1 MKTKHL
7 LRAQTVHR
15 LALIPA
21 LLLAWSTAPA
31 ATSTY
36 FGANNGLWS
45 SGSNWNP
52 GGMPSMGDDVFLGS
66 HSPAP
71 GTVDLNVHF
80 NTAYTDSN
88 GLKSVTLNS
97 SGINGF
103 MIVNQTNPASRLSTG
118 TLTIGSTAIM
128 NRYNQNAGAVSL
140 NTLSLGLTSTQNFY
154 NLAGGNLEA
163 WTMKIGVGGSG
174 TFTQTGGAV
183 SNVGSY
189 YQGGWGIPSGYSPA
203 YLYLGL
209 EAGGSGTYAMS
220 GGTLSSDS
228 IYAGYKGTGAFNQTG
243 GAVSAGWVLV
253 GTEAG
258 GGSYALGGGALS
270 ASKLLVG
277 PNGVFSLQSGG
288 TLNADKI
295 EINDGGLFNM
305 QGGGFNQP
313 AVVKLDGTFRLNGHN
328 ANLAELTG
336 AGVVEAASGNAA
348 LYISYD
354 GGDSHAPMTFS
365 GRIQNGAGGVLSLV
379 KAGPDA
385 LILDGTST
393 YTGLTTVQTGT
404 LRAGN
409 NGSFSAASSHIVNGG
424 TLDANGKDV
433 KLAALSGSG
442 GTVAVSTGSI
452 TFGSANSSNT
462 YSGAV
467 TGSGALNK
475 VGAGQFTMAGGGDF
489 SGLINVLAGSLRI
502 GALNGAPV
510 NANVQLSGAG
520 AALHIGFD
528 QSFAALS
535 GASVSSL
542 NFIAGSTLAV
552 GSGNADSV
560 LQGAFNG
567 TGTLAKQGS
576 AALTIGYGVTDTTNH
591 NTSTGV
597 GMAVNAGTLAF
608 NKASGTNA
616 LGGALQINGG
626 IASLARSHQIADSSV
641 VTLSGGAFHLN
652 GFSET
657 IGGLAGDGG
666 SVNLAGGSL
675 TVAQSG
681 NGSYG
686 GLLAG
691 AGSFIK
697 NGAGELTLSGASG
710 FSGSFAVNA
719 GRLVLQGN
727 SNATGYQAG
736 NGATLRFE
744 NGVMALGSGAVAVA
758 TGGAAEYS
766 NATVNNGFLRGP
778 GTHTLMASSSNV
790 FNAVTTYNS
799 TALQQLGTAQF
810 NNFSNGGKLVNGAT
824 ASINGGSNTSSGTIM
839 VNSQLSTVDF
849 TSDGVIKV
857 NSGGTLANSG
867 GAMVLGGGS
876 RTYVYAGGTM
886 STASGTTFELNGA
899 LLVNNGKMS
908 GRTNVNFGSVL
919 HGSGVFGAVNVTE
932 GGTFSPGNSPGLA
945 IVNGFIIGEG
955 GSYRYELNDVNG
967 TPGVGYD
974 YVDNLG
980 ELTIE
985 AGTTPSTQF
994 RLEIATLNLGNTA
1007 GQALN
1012 FDPSKLQ
1019 DFVLIHSALGITG
1032 FDANVFKIDTS
1043 AFLNP
1048 INGGTFSV
1056 YAQGNDL
1063 MLHFTPMPVPEPG
1076 IASLLLAGICVMGFR
1091 MRRGKPHAKA

>member
-1 MKTKHL
+1 MKTEHL
-7 LRAQTVHR
+7 LRAKTVHR

-21 LLLAWSTAPA
+21 LLLACSTAPA
-31 ATSTY
+31 ATRTY
-36 FGANNGLWS
+36 FGANNGLWAT
-45 SGSNWNP
+45 GSNWNP
-52 GGMPSMGDDVFLGS
+52 GGAPAGGDDVFLGS
-66 HSPAP
+66 HSPVL
-71 GTVDLNVHF
+71 GTVDLNVSMNAVHDA
-80 NTAYTDSN
+80 NNS
-88 GLKSVTLNS
+88 LKSVTLNS
-97 SGINGF
+97 SAIDGF
-103 MIVNQTNPASRLSTG
+103 MTVNQTLAASRLRAE
-118 TLTIGSTAIM
+118 TLTVGSTVM
-128 NRYNQNAGAVSL
+128 KNRYNQHAGQVNLGTL
-140 NTLSLGLTSTQNFY
+140 NIGLASSQNFY
-154 NLAGGNLEA
+154 NLYGGSIGAWDLNIGVAGG
-163 WTMKIGVGGSG
+163 G
-174 TFTQTGGAV
+174 TFTQTGGAI
-183 SNVGSY
+183 NNQGQY
-189 YQGGWGIPSGYSPA
+189 YEGGFGFPGGYKPA
-203 YLYLGL
+203 YLNLGL
-209 EAGGSGTYAMS
+209 ETSGAGTYAMS
-220 GGTLSSDS
+220 AGVLASDMISVAVKGSGTFNQSGGVVTANSVYVGDYLGQGSYSQGGGSLTIGQQLVVGGLGVFNLQGGTLSSK
-228 IYAGYKGTGAFNQTG
+228 IK
-243 GAVSAGWVLV
+243 VS
-253 GTEAG
+253 
-258 GGSYALGGGALS
+258 
-270 ASKLLVG
+270 
-277 PNGVFSLQSGG
+277 
-288 TLNADKI
+288 
-295 EINDGGLFNM
+295 DGGLFNLL
-305 QGGGFNQP
+305 GGSFAQA
-313 AVVKLDGTFRLNGHN
+313 AVVDLDGTFRLNGHN

-336 AGVVEAASGNAA
+336 TGVIEGATGYAT
-348 LYISYD
+348 LYLTHD
-354 GGDSHAPMTFS
+354 GGVTHAPTTFA
-365 GRIQNGAGGVLSLV
+365 GTIQNGASGVLSLV

-385 LILDGTST
+385 LILDGSST

-424 TLDANGKDV
+424 MLDANGKDV
-433 KLAALSGSG
+433 RLAALSGSG

-452 TFGSANSSNT
+452 TFGSANTSNT
-462 YSGAV
+462 YGGAL
-467 TGSGALNK
+467 TGSGKLNK

-489 SGLINVLAGSLRI
+489 TGLIDVLAGSLRI

-510 NANVQLSGAG
+510 NSSVQLSGAG

-542 NFIAGSTLAV
+542 NFTAGSTLGV

-567 TGTLAKQGS
+567 TGTLAKNGT
-576 AALTIGYGVTDTTNH
+576 ALLTIGYGVTDTTNH

-597 GMAVNAGTLAF
+597 GMAVNAGTLVF
-608 NKASGTNA
+608 NKAVGTNA

-626 IASLARSHQIADSSV
+626 IASLARSHQMADSSV
-641 VTLSGGAFHLN
+641 VSLSGGAFNLN

-697 NGAGELTLSGASG
+697 NGAGELILTGASG

-727 SNATGYQAG
+727 SNGTGYQAG
-736 NGATLRFE
+736 NDASLRFE
-744 NGVMALGSGAVAVA
+744 NGVMALGSGAVVVA
-758 TGGAAEYS
+758 AGGAAEYS

-778 GTHTLMASSSNV
+778 GTHTLMAGSSNV

-799 TALQQLGTAQF
+799 TALQQLGAAQF
-810 NNFSNGGKLVNGAT
+810 NNFSNGGKLVNSAA
-824 ASINGGSNTSSGTIM
+824 ASINGGGNTSSGTVL
-839 VNSQLSTVDF
+839 VNSTLSTVDF

-867 GAMVLGGGS
+867 GALVLGGGS

-967 TPGVGYD
+967 APGVGYD

-985 AGTTPSTQF
+985 AGTSPSTQF

-1012 FDPSKLQ
+1012 FDPTKLQ
-1019 DFVLIHSALGITG
+1019 DFVLIHSALGISG
-1032 FDANVFKIDTS
+1032 FDANVFKIDSS

-1063 MLHFTPMPVPEPG
+1063 LLHFTPMPVPEPG
-1076 IASLLLAGICVMGFR
+1076 VASLLLAGICVMGFR
-1091 MRRGKPHAKA
+1091 MRRGKPHAEA

>member
-1 MKTKHL
+1 MKSKHL
-7 LRAQTVHR
+7 LRSQTVHR

-21 LLLAWSTAPA
+21 LLLACSTAPA
-31 ATSTY
+31 ATRTY
-36 FGANNGLWS
+36 FGANNGLWAT
-45 SGSNWNP
+45 GSNWNP
-52 GGMPSMGDDVFLGS
+52 GGAPTGGDDVFLGF
-66 HSPAP
+66 HSPTP
-71 GTVDLNVHF
+71 GTIDLNV
-80 NTAYTDSN
+80 NLNAAYDANNSLN
-88 GLKSVTLNS
+88 SVTLNS

-103 MIVNQTNPASRLSTG
+103 MIVNQTNAASKLRAD
-118 TLTIGSTAIM
+118 TLTVGSTSIM
-128 NRYNQNAGAVSL
+128 NRYNQHAGEVNL
-140 NTLSLGLTSTQNFY
+140 NTLNVGKASTQNFY
-154 NLAGGNLEA
+154 NLYGGSIGAWDLNIGVAGG
-163 WTMKIGVGGSG
+163 G
-174 TFTQTGGAV
+174 TFTQTGGTV
-183 SNVGSY
+183 YNQGQY
-189 YQGGWGIPSGYSPA
+189 YQGGYGFPGGYSPA
-203 YLYLGL
+203 YLNLGM
-209 EAGGSGTYAMS
+209 ETGSSGTYAMS
-220 GGTLSSDS
+220 GGVL
-228 IYAGYKGTGAFNQTG
+228 AGDTITVALKGTGNFNQSG
-243 GAVSAGWVLV
+243 GVVTASSVYV
-253 GTEAG
+253 GDGLAQGSYSLG
-258 GGSYALGGGALS
+258 GGSLSMSQLVVGGL
-270 ASKLLVG
+270 
-277 PNGVFSLQSGG
+277 GVFNLQNGG
-288 TLNADKI
+288 TLVGKI
-295 EINDGGLFNM
+295 TVSSGGLFNM
-305 QGGGFNQP
+305 QGGGFSQA
-313 AVVKLDGTFRLNGHN
+313 AVVDLDGTFRLNGHN

-336 AGVVEAASGNAA
+336 TGVIEGATGNAT
-348 LYISYD
+348 LYLTHD
-354 GGDSHAPMTFS
+354 GGVNHAPTTFA
-365 GRIQNGAGGVLSLV
+365 GTIQNGASGVLSLV

-424 TLDANGKDV
+424 MLDANGKDV

-442 GTVAVSTGSI
+442 GIVAVSTGSI
-452 TFGSANSSNT
+452 TFGSANTSNT

-467 TGSGALNK
+467 TGSGKLNK
-475 VGAGQFTMAGGGDF
+475 VGSGQFTMAGGGDF
-489 SGLINVLAGSLRI
+489 TGLIDVLAGSLRI
-502 GALNGAPV
+502 GTLNGAPV
-510 NANVQLSGAG
+510 NSSVQLSGAG

-542 NFIAGSTLAV
+542 NFTAGSTLGV
-552 GSGNADSV
+552 GNGNADSV

-567 TGTLAKQGS
+567 TGTLAKNGT
-576 AALTIGYGVTDTTNH
+576 ALLTIGYGVTDTTNH

-597 GMAVNAGTLAF
+597 GMTVNAGTLAF
-608 NKASGTNA
+608 NKAVGTNA

-626 IASLARSHQIADSSV
+626 IASLARSHQMADSSV
-641 VTLSGGAFHLN
+641 VTLSGGAFNLN

-657 IGGLAGDGG
+657 IGGLAGNGG

-675 TVAQSG
+675 TVAQAG

-697 NGAGELTLSGASG
+697 NGAGELVLTGASG

-727 SNATGYQAG
+727 SNGTGYQAG

-744 NGVMALGSGAVAVA
+744 NGVMALGSGAVVVA

-778 GTHTLMASSSNV
+778 GTHTLMAGSSNA

-799 TALQQLGTAQF
+799 TTLQQLGAAQF
-810 NNFSNGGKLVNGAT
+810 SNFSNGGKLVNGAA
-824 ASINGGSNTSSGTIM
+824 ASINGGGNTSSGSIL
-839 VNSQLSTVDF
+839 VNSTLSTVDF

-967 TPGVGYD
+967 APGVGYD

-1091 MRRGKPHAKA
+1091 MRRGKPHGEA

>member
-1 MKTKHL
+1 MKTKHR
-7 LRAQTVHR
+7 LRHTQTGHR
-15 LALIPA
+15 LALIPT

-45 SGSNWNP
+45 VGSNWNP
-52 GGMPSMGDDVFLGS
+52 GGMPSMGEDVYLGS
-66 HSPAP
+66 HSPVP
-71 GTVDLNVHF
+71 GTVDLNVHL

-103 MIVNQTNPASRLSTG
+103 MIVNQTNAASRLSAG
-118 TLTIGSTAIM
+118 ILTIGSTTIM
-128 NRYNQNAGAVSL
+128 NRYNQHAGAVSL
-140 NTLSLGLTSTQNFY
+140 NTLNLGVASTQNFY

-163 WTMKIGVGGSG
+163 WTMNIGVGGAG
-174 TFTQTGGAV
+174 TFAQTGGAV

-209 EAGGSGTYAMS
+209 EAGSSGTYAMS
-220 GGTLSSDS
+220 GGTLNSDA
-228 IYAGYKGTGAFNQTG
+228 IYVAATGVGAFNQTG
-243 GAVSAGWVLV
+243 GIVSAGGVYV
-253 GTEAG
+253 GTYAGSGSYGLG
-258 GGSYALGGGALS
+258 GGSLTANELIVGAH
-270 ASKLLVG
+270 G
-277 PNGVFSLQSGG
+277 TFNLQGGG
-288 TLNADKI
+288 TLASKVKV
-295 EINDGGLFNM
+295 ESGGIFNL
-305 QGGGFNQP
+305 QGGGFAQAA
-313 AVVKLDGTFRLNGHN
+313 AVELDGSFRLNGHN
-328 ANLAELTG
+328 ANLARLTG
-336 AGVVEAASGNAA
+336 TGVVEGASGNAA
-348 LYISYD
+348 LYITYD
-354 GGDSHAPMTFS
+354 GGAGHAPMTFN
-365 GRIQNGAGGVLSLV
+365 GKIQNGASGVLSLV

-385 LILDGTST
+385 LILGGSST
-393 YTGLTTVQTGT
+393 YSGLTTVQAGT
-404 LRAGN
+404 LRAGTD
-409 NGSFSAASSHIVNGG
+409 GSFSAASSHIVNGG
-424 TLDANGKDV
+424 LLDANGRDV
-433 KLAALSGSG
+433 TLAALSGNG
-442 GTVAVSTGSI
+442 GTVAVATGSI
-452 TFGSANSSNT
+452 TFGSANTSNT
-462 YSGAV
+462 YSGAL
-467 TGSGALNK
+467 TGSGKLNK
-475 VGAGQFTMAGGGDF
+475 VGTGQFTMAGGGDF
-489 SGLINVLAGSLRI
+489 TGLINVLAGSLRI

-510 NANVQLSGAG
+510 NSSLHLSGAG
-520 AALHIGFD
+520 AALHVGFD

-535 GASVSSL
+535 GAAASSL
-542 NFIAGSTLAV
+542 NFTSGSTLVV
-552 GSGNADSV
+552 GSANTDGV
-560 LQGAFNG
+560 LEGAFNG
-567 TGTLAKQGS
+567 TGTLAKNGS
-576 AALTIGYGVTDTTNH
+576 ATLTIGYGVTDTTNH

-626 IASLARSHQIADSSV
+626 IASLARSHQIADGSV
-641 VTLSGGAFHLN
+641 VSLSGGAFHLN

-657 IGGLAGDGG
+657 IGGLAGTGG
-666 SVNLAGGSL
+666 NVNLAGGSL
-675 TVAQSG
+675 TVAQAG
-681 NGSYG
+681 NGSYS
-686 GLLAG
+686 GLLGG
-691 AGSFIK
+691 AGNFIK
-697 NGAGELTLSGASG
+697 HGAGELALSGAAG

-727 SNATGYQAG
+727 SNATGYQVG
-736 NGATLRFE
+736 NGASLRFE
-744 NGVMALGSGAVAVA
+744 NGVMALGSGAVVVA
-758 TGGAAEYS
+758 SGGAAEYS

-778 GTHTLMASSSNV
+778 GTHTLMAGSGNV

-799 TALQQLGTAQF
+799 TTLQQLGAAQF
-810 NNFSNGGKLVNGAT
+810 NNFSNGGKLVNSAA

-839 VNSQLSTVDF
+839 VNSQLSAVDF

-857 NSGGTLANSG
+857 NSGGALANSG
-867 GAMVLGGGS
+867 GALVLGGGS
-876 RTYVYAGGTM
+876 RTYVYAGGSM
-886 STASGTTFELNGA
+886 STASGTAIELNGA
-899 LLVNNGKMS
+899 LLVNNGQMS
-908 GRTNVNFGSVL
+908 GRTNVNYGSLL

-967 TPGVGYD
+967 APGVGYD

-980 ELTIE
+980 ELIIE

-994 RLEIATLNLGNTA
+994 RLEIATLNLGNTP

-1048 INGGTFSV
+1048 LNGGTFSV
-1056 YAQGNDL
+1056 YTQGNDL
-1063 MLHFTPMPVPEPG
+1063 LLHFTPMPVPEPG
-1076 IASLLLAGICVMGFR
+1076 VASLLLAGICVMGFR
-1091 MRRGKPHAKA
+1091 MRRGKPHTEA